1 MPRKTRLQQT
11 TFHVESLPDNVFVN
25 NTGESG
31 RRAVLGVGPKRRE
44 EELVAF
50 IQTYPFET
58 STALAAA
65 ILTLWSGEVDSA
77 TAAATAA
84 AVAGVINCG
93 VLEVERR
100 VLGLDAEVEKEDTV
114 ISICA
119 TTHCLFYEGRRKSVL
134 PLVVFGAIE
143 GEDIT
148 VDVDGEAAVVDA
160 APAAADTPGTV
171 SLFVTVKVLAVF
183 FNGYHGHNY
192 TTIIPRSANL
202 LCARLKEGDRGT
214 FYQIS

>member
-100 VLGLDAEVEKEDTV
+100 VLGLVAEVEKEDTV
-114 ISICA
+114 SSIY
-119 TTHCLFYEGRRKSVL
+119 TRRKKVKGPKLTFASGHTVL
-134 PLVVFGAIE
+134 HEPTCRSAKIRRMKEE
-143 GEDIT
+143 GWWLT
-148 VDVDGEAAVVDA
+148 
-160 APAAADTPGTV
+160 
-171 SLFVTVKVLAVF
+171 FVTSCRNIL
-183 FNGYHGHNY
+183 
-192 TTIIPRSANL
+192 
-202 LCARLKEGDRGT
+202 
-214 FYQIS
+214 